1 MRVQL
6 RDYQKDAVNALRE
19 TYRQG
24 ARAPLLAS
32 PTGSG
37 KTVMFA
43 HISEAAYERG
53 RSVTILV
60 HRRELLGQT
69 SQALTGIGVR
79 HQLVAPAQTVND
91 FRSHQIREAGTSWID
106 QTSRLQVASV
116 QTLVRR
122 LDRTPEPDLI
132 VIDEAHHAVAGS
144 WGKVIKASPNARL
157 LGVTA
162 TPHRLDGKGLGVQ
175 AGGPFDAL
183 VHGPS
188 VRDLIDRGYLCEP
201 VVYAPPVQADL
212 EGVHTRGGDYV
223 TGELA
228 DRLDKPRI
236 TGDAIDHYRR
246 ICDGAPAIAFCASV
260 QHAEHVAEQ
269 FRAAGYRWQCVDGT
283 MTSAARDRAIRGLAD
298 GSLHGISS
306 CEIVNEGTDVPVVTV
321 GIMLRATQS
330 LPLWL
335 QQCGRLLRP
344 HADKERAIILDHVGN
359 SLRHGLPDW
368 DRDWSLEGEPPKRG
382 KKAAEKAPPIRQCPK
397 CYAAHAPAPVC
408 PACGHQYEAATVQP
422 EQEEGELAEVT
433 PEQAEA
439 MKRRQKREVAKAKTL
454 DELKAIEKARGYKPG
469 WADHVYQARQKKET
483 TT

>member
-6 RDYQKDAVNALRE
+6 RDYQQDAVDALRE
-19 TYRQG
+19 AYRQG
-24 ARAPLLAS
+24 SRAPLLAS

-43 HISEAAYERG
+43 HIAEQAYSRG
-53 RSVTILV
+53 RSVMILV

-69 SQALTGIGVR
+69 SQALTNIGVR
-79 HQLVAPAQTVND
+79 HQLIAPAKAVND
-91 FRSHQIREAGTSWID
+91 MRSYQLQVAGGSWVD

-122 LDRTPEPDLI
+122 LDCTPEPDLI

-144 WGKVIKASPNARL
+144 WGKVIEAFPRARL

-175 AGGPFDAL
+175 AGGPFDTL

-188 VRDLIDRGYLCEP
+188 VRDLIDRGYLAEP

-212 EGVHTRGGDYV
+212 DGVHTRGGDYV

-228 DRLDKPRI
+228 ERLDRPRI

-246 ICDGAPAIAFCASV
+246 ICSGAPAIAFCASV

-269 FRAAGYRWQCVDGT
+269 FRQAGYRWQRVDGT
-283 MTSAARDRAIRGLAD
+283 MSSAARDRAIRGLAD

-306 CEIVNEGTDVPVVTV
+306 CEIVNEGTDVPVVTA
-321 GIMLRATQS
+321 GIMLRATKS

-335 QQCGRLLRP
+335 QQCGRVLRT
-344 HADKERAIILDHVGN
+344 HKHKDKAYILDHVGN

-368 DRDWSLEGEPPKRG
+368 EREWSLDGEVKKGG
-382 KKAAEKAPPIRQCPK
+382 KKSSDPTPPIRQCPR

-408 PACGHQYEAATVQP
+408 PACGHRYEAATTQP
-422 EQEEGELAEVT
+422 EQEEGELSEFT

-439 MKRRQKREVAKAKTL
+439 MKRRQKREVAQAQTL
-454 DELKAIEKARGYKPG
+454 DDLKRIEKARGYKPG
-469 WADHVYQARQKKET
+469 WADHVFRARKKKEGA
-483 TT
+483 